1 MVGPTVVDT
10 GKQIW
15 ATLISHHLQCCCL
28 GSAHIFGICGHIE
41 SDIYIIILFIFN
53 ISKCHSILENDV
65 VGAMAPTGPSWSMT
79 SKRLWLTC
87 LFIIFI
93 CYCILGLVAA
103 SSSLTSVNLATM
115 QCRAYHSVSSKW
127 WKEAHQSPRRRWL
140 LGPCIVAKCVP
151 PFGDCVSLVL
161 ERTENYSL
169 C

>member
-28 GSAHIFGICGHIE
+28 GLAHIFGICGHIE

-65 VGAMAPTGPSWSMT
+65 VGAMAPTGPSWLPT
-79 SKRLWLTC
+79 SKRWRLTF

-93 CYCILGLVAA
+93 CYCILGLVAT

-115 QCRAYHSVSSKW
+115 QCRGFKQMM
-127 WKEAHQSPRRRWL
+127 KR
-140 LGPCIVAKCVP
+140 GPPVAQTTMTAR
-151 PFGDCVSLVL
+151 SMH
-161 ERTENYSL
+161 RS
-169 C
+169 

>member
-65 VGAMAPTGPSWSMT
+65 VGAMAPTGPSWLPR
-79 SKRLWLTC
+79 SKQWWLTF

-93 CYCILGLVAA
+93 CYCIFGLVAA
-103 SSSLTSVNLATM
+103 SSYFDDSWFSYDAVPSLSLGFKQMMKRGPPLAQTTM
-115 QCRAYHSVSSKW
+115 TARSMHRS
-127 WKEAHQSPRRRWL
+127 
-140 LGPCIVAKCVP
+140 
-151 PFGDCVSLVL
+151 
-161 ERTENYSL
+161 
-169 C
+169 